1 MLRDAFFAAMPRLL
15 RPDSVLDC
23 GKPNT
28 WLVIM
33 GERRNVGCPKG
44 DAAPDAHTQRRL
56 FAASGGYCQNP
67 ACAREGK
74 VGGSHS
80 RFPRPPRVRIS
91 QQAVLFFE
99 QAFRQHSAV
108 EDVRCVYDRLYRVH
122 RRRGLA
128 V

>member
-1 MLRDAFFAAMPRLL
+1 MLRDAFFAAMPPLL

-28 WLVIM
+28 WLVTI

-44 DAAPDAHTQRRL
+44 NAALDAHTQRRL

-67 ACAREGK
+67 ACAREGN
-74 VGGSHS
+74 VDGSPFALPAS
-80 RFPRPPRVRIS
+80 SPCPDIAASSF
-91 QQAVLFFE
+91 FFE

-108 EDVRCVYDRLYRVH
+108 EDVTCVYDRLYRVH